1 MVWLC
6 SVKVELK
13 DVKEKWLR
21 EQGPYHI
28 RSITEHYGIYSDL
41 FGTAF
46 FYNTTPMSVCYD
58 YDEEFVTP
66 VYYGNKIPPS
76 EVRHAHTCPSAC
88 GEVHALVDVHVH
100 QHTCAHA
107 CMHARICTN
116 INTHT
121 LALNNN
127 NNTHIII
134 FKYIMT

>member
-1 MVWLC
+1 MFTDTLVWLC

-46 FYNTTPMSVCYD
+46 FYNTTPMAVCYD

-76 EVRHAHTCPSAC
+76 EVRRVHTCPSAC
-88 GEVHALVDVHVH
+88 GEVHE
-100 QHTCAHA
+100 HTCAHV
-107 CMHARICTN
+107 CMHARLCTN

-121 LALNNN
+121 HIHIH
-127 NNTHIII
+127 THSTTTTIHTLFILFI
-134 FKYIMT
+134 L